1 MNTLCTRT
9 VSKPHSCDGG
19 GNGCLVYVCAILDF
33 PPLRAERDKETIFE
47 SRLIESGRCVCLRVC
62 VVSVCVVS
70 GGEASSPPASGL
82 PFEHHSDVLWLTLAL
97 LAGWHHGGL
106 TTGARSFFEG
116 PQSVPRGA
124 LHQLLPF
131 AALLQ
136 RDARRSSLTRWPTQ
150 SPLLDSAPP

>member
-1 MNTLCTRT
+1 M
-9 VSKPHSCDGG
+9 P
-19 GNGCLVYVCAILDF
+19 A
-33 PPLRAERDKETIFE
+33 
-47 SRLIESGRCVCLRVC
+47 CVCVC
-62 VVSVCVVS
+62 GERVCVVS
-70 GGEASSPPASGL
+70 GGGASSPPASRL
-82 PFEHHSDVLWLTLAL
+82 PFEDHSDVLWLTLAL

-116 PQSVPRGA
+116 PQSVPRGP